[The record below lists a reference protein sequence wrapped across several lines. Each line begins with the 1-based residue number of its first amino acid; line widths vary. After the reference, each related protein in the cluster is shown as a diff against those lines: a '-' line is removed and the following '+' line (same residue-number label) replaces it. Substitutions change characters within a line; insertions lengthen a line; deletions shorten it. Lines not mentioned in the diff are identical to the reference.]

1 MIDEELQI
9 GLYLRYPIF
18 IIAPG
23 ARKARRG
30 F

>member
-9 GLYLRYPIF
+9 GLYLQYPIF